1 MSSISTFL
9 FSVAGSLHTW
19 RKTRKGKQITNNK
32 HQSKMSQIIA
42 IRGRQI
48 LDSRGNPT
56 VEVEVFT
63 EQGAMGRAAVPSGAS
78 TGIHEACELRDNDKS
93 VYMGKG
99 VLQAVN
105 NVNNVLNE
113 ELRGMYVE
121 EQRAID
127 QKMIEVDGTPN
138 KSRLGANAIL
148 GVSLAC
154 AKAAAMESGQQ
165 LYRYLGGCGAYM
177 LPIPMMN
184 ILNGGSHADNSID
197 FQEFMIMPVGAPTFT
212 EALRMGAEVFHN
224 LRSVLKS
231 RGMST
236 NVGDEGGFAPN
247 LASNDDAIQVV
258 CQAIEKAGY
267 RPGEDIFI
275 GLDAAASEYYNP
287 ETGLYEMRWSTGD
300 KYNATEMVD
309 FWKRWVEQYP
319 VISIEDGMAEDDC
332 DGWKLLTDTIG
343 DRCQLVGDDLFVT
356 NVERLQM
363 GLDRKVANSILVKL
377 NQIGTLSETIDA
389 VNLAT
394 RNGYTS
400 IISHR
405 SGETEDTTI
414 ADLVVALNTG
424 LIKTGSASR
433 TDRIC
438 KYNQLMRIE
447 EALGDQAAYLGKDFK
462 FLK

>member
-1 MSSISTFL
+1 
-9 FSVAGSLHTW
+9 
-19 RKTRKGKQITNNK
+19 
-32 HQSKMSQIIA
+32 MSQIIG

-56 VEVEVFT
+56 VEVEVYT

-78 TGIHEACELRDNDKS
+78 TGVHEACELRDNDKS
-93 VYMGKG
+93 VYLGKG

-121 EQRAID
+121 EQRSID

-177 LPIPMMN
+177 LPVPMMN

-275 GLDAAASEYYNP
+275 GLDAAASEYYNT

-319 VISIEDGMAEDDC
+319 VISIEDGMAEDDW

-462 FLK
+462 FIK

>member
-1 MSSISTFL
+1 
-9 FSVAGSLHTW
+9 
-19 RKTRKGKQITNNK
+19 
-32 HQSKMSQIIA
+32 MSQIIA

-78 TGIHEACELRDNDKS
+78 TGVHEACELRDNDKS
-93 VYMGKG
+93 TYMGKG

-177 LPIPMMN
+177 LPVPMMN

-224 LRSVLKS
+224 LRSVLKA
-231 RGMST
+231 RDMST

-247 LASNDDAIQVV
+247 LGSNDEAIQVV

-287 ETGLYEMRWSTGD
+287 ETGLYEMRWSTGE

-319 VISIEDGMAEDDC
+319 VISIEDGMAEDDW
-332 DGWKLLTDTIG
+332 DGWKLLTDAIG

-389 VNLAT
+389 VSLAT

-447 EALGDQAAYLGKDFK
+447 EGLGDEAQYLGKNFK